1 MSAPAILWFRR
12 DLRLADHP
20 ALSAAVASGAPLV
33 PAFILDEAEG
43 GDWRLGA
50 AARWWLHES
59 LAALSRDLA
68 KLGAPLTLRRG
79 DAEAELLRLVEE
91 TGAASVYWSRLY
103 EPWASARDARIEAR
117 LSERGVATKSFA
129 GALLAE
135 PGSIRNAEGRPFRVF
150 TPFWRKLAETPQPAS
165 PLAAPKRIRAAPA
178 PASERL
184 EAWRLR
190 PKKPDWAAG
199 LREAWRPGEATAR
212 RRLAHFLRNGAG
224 AYARLRDFPAE
235 DGASRLSPHL
245 HWGEI
250 SPLQIWSAAHSA
262 AVGAEGRAA
271 FLRELGWRE
280 FCHHLIAAHPEMP
293 DAPLDKAFAR
303 FPWASDARALE
314 AWKKG
319 ETGYPL
325 VDAAM
330 RQLWRTG
337 YMHNRLRMVAASFL
351 VKHLLLPWREGELW
365 FWDTLVDADLANN
378 SANWQWVAGCGA
390 DAAPYFRIFNP
401 VLQGQKF
408 DPEGAFVRRFVPEL
422 ARLDAKYIHKPWAA
436 PERALRE
443 AGVRLGETYPRP
455 IVDHAA
461 ARQRALAAFATIR
474 AQLPH

>member
-1 MSAPAILWFRR
+1 LIAPAIFWFRR

-20 ALSAAVASGAPLV
+20 ALSAAVAAGAPLI
-33 PAFILDEAEG
+33 PLFILDTGEG
-43 GDWRLGA
+43 GDWRLGGA
-50 AARWWLHES
+50 SRWWLHES
-59 LAALSRDLA
+59 LAALSRDL
-68 KLGAPLTLRRG
+68 KRLGAPLTLRRG
-79 DAEAELLRLVEE
+79 EAASELLRLVEE
-91 TGAASVYWSRLY
+91 TGASAVYWSRVY
-103 EPWASARDARIEAR
+103 EPWAMARDARIETALR
-117 LSERGVATKSFA
+117 ERGVAAHGFA

-150 TPFWRKLAETPQPAS
+150 TPFWRALTERLQPAP
-165 PLAAPKRIRAAPA
+165 PLPAPKRLRAAPA
-178 PASERL
+178 PASDRL
-184 EAWRLR
+184 EDWRLQ
-190 PKKPDWAAG
+190 PKAPDWATG
-199 LREAWRPGEATAR
+199 LRESWRPGEAAAQ
-212 RRLAHFLRNGAG
+212 RRLDDFLADGID
-224 AYARLRDFPAE
+224 AYDRLRDFPAE
-235 DGASRLSPHL
+235 DGASRLSPYL

-250 SPLQIWSAAHSA
+250 SPLQIWRAASAAPE
-262 AVGAEGRAA
+262 EGRRA

-280 FCHHLIAAHPEMP
+280 FCHHLLAAHPDMP
-293 DAPLDKAFAR
+293 DAPLDPAFAR
-303 FPWASDARALE
+303 FPWASDERALA

-337 YMHNRLRMVAASFL
+337 FMHNRLRMIAASFL
-351 VKHLLLPWREGELW
+351 VKHLLLPWREGERW

-378 SANWQWVAGCGA
+378 SGNWQWVAGCGA

-401 VLQGQKF
+401 VLQGAKF
-408 DPEGAFVRRFVPEL
+408 DAEGAFVRRFVPEL

-443 AGVRLGETYPRP
+443 AGVTLGETYPRP

-474 AQLPH
+474 GRPPL